1 MAGPSYTGMRNFIV
15 VGNKAVTSPDFS
27 LNGLPSSAGRLDIL
41 CRCVNS
47 AFFLSH
53 DIRRDVTLW
62 LVLLGGP
69 DPQVMIRFVGD
80 RLKHL
85 NPDERNIATLIKK
98 ALDRKSEDGREVEST
113 PGIYVKRGDLKDTLE
128 GAGELI
134 YLHEDGVDIS
144 DMEFSDPTFVLG
156 DHLGLSEEYEG
167 VLERLGAKKVSIGPR
182 SLHADH
188 CIIITHNR
196 LDINEFDRSCN

>member
-1 MAGPSYTGMRNFIV
+1 M
-15 VGNKAVTSPDFS
+15 GNTAVTISEFS

-53 DIRRDVTLW
+53 DIRRDVTLH

-69 DPQVMIRFVGD
+69 DPDLVIRLVGD
-80 RLKHL
+80 RLRHL

-98 ALDRKSEDGREVEST
+98 ALDRKSEDGREIEST
-113 PGIYVKRGDLKDTLE
+113 PGIYVRRGGLE
-128 GAGELI
+128 DALCGAEEVL
-134 YLHEDGVDIS
+134 YLHEGGEDIS
-144 DMEFSDPTFVLG
+144 CLKFRDPTFVLG
-156 DHLGLSEEYEG
+156 DHLGLSEEYEAF
-167 VLERLGAKKVSIGPR
+167 LEHIGARKVSIGPR

-196 LDINEFDRSCN
+196 LDTNEFD

>member
-1 MAGPSYTGMRNFIV
+1 MRNFVV
-15 VGNKAVTSPDFS
+15 VGNTAVTIPEFS

-53 DIRRDVTLW
+53 DIRRDVTLH

-69 DPQVMIRFVGD
+69 DPDLVIRLVGD
-80 RLKHL
+80 KLRHL

-98 ALDRKSEDGREVEST
+98 ALDRKSEDGREIEST
-113 PGIYVKRGDLKDTLE
+113 PGIYVRRGGLKDALC
-128 GAGELI
+128 GAEEI
-134 YLHEDGVDIS
+134 FYLHEDGVDIS
-144 DMEFSDPTFVLG
+144 GLKCKDPTFVLG
-156 DHLGLSEEYEG
+156 DHLGLSEEYEA
-167 VLERLGAKKVSIGPR
+167 LLDLLGAEKVSIGPR

-196 LDINEFDRSCN
+196 LDTNEFD